1 MRWWISRIA
10 VLALTWWILTKGASD
25 AWQVGIPALLAAL
38 YVDYRLFRPRVHR
51 WSMVGLVRYA
61 LFFLKLSATSGI
73 DVAWR
78 AYHPH
83 LPLNPGMKEYPLKL
97 TLLSARNL
105 FVCTV
110 SLLPG
115 TLSVELGEDRIAESG
130 GQTEDF
136 QLDDAADGIVVVLG
150 GDDGGFKPSRIGW
163 QPYFGTRCQSP
174 IIFRG
179 AIRSDKE
186 G

>member
-1 MRWWISRIA
+1 MSWWILRIA
-10 VLALTWWILTKGASD
+10 VLALTWWILTKGAAD

-38 YVDYRLFRPRVHR
+38 YVDYRLFRTRAHR
-51 WSMVGLVRYA
+51 WSMIGLVRYV

-83 LPLNPGMKEYPLKL
+83 LPLNPGMMEYPLKL

-105 FVCTV
+105 FACTV

-115 TLSVELGEDRIAESG
+115 TLSAELGEDSLVVHVLDIGRPFEQELKTI
-130 GQTEDF
+130 EDRV
-136 QLDDAADGIVVVLG
+136 AA
-150 GDDGGFKPSRIGW
+150 
-163 QPYFGTRCQSP
+163 
-174 IIFRG
+174 IFRQPVPITDHIPKSG
-179 AIRSDKE
+179 
-186 G
+186 